1 MRKKSFLGRF
11 FEPEYLLGKEKWA
24 GEKCSANEIYK
35 TLFKVAWPA
44 TAETVLVSMMS
55 FVDTVMVST
64 IGAYAVAATGLSNQ
78 PRMLFFAVFFALNA
92 GVTAIVSRRRGQD
105 DRRGANRCLAQAFTL
120 CLVLSLLLCGI
131 AVAVARPLLIF
142 TGAADDTLEAG
153 VEYFRITIVGM
164 AFVSLGM
171 VINAAQRG
179 VGNTKIS
186 MRTNLTANV
195 VNVVFNYLLING
207 IGFFPR
213 LEVRGAAIATLMG
226 NVVSFS
232 MSLYSVTRTHGFLH
246 IEWRDLLVFDKEN
259 LRLLFKISSSAAT
272 EQLFIRIG
280 FFAYTKIVA
289 SLGTVAFATHQ
300 ICMTIINFSF
310 SLGEGLGISAAS
322 LVGQSL
328 GRKRPDVAVIYGRA
342 AQRVGLLVSFA
353 LVLLFSF
360 AGRPLMMMFTR
371 EEEIILIGIQLLY
384 ITAAVS
390 PAQVTQL
397 IFSGSLRGAGDTK
410 YVAYTSLISI
420 GLVRPLTTYI
430 LCYPLGLGLIGGWI
444 SLLIDQYMRTVFAT
458 VRFSK
463 GKWTKIKI

>member
-1 MRKKSFLGRF
+1 MRKKSFLRRF

-105 DRRGANRCLAQAFTL
+105 DMRGANRCLAQAFTL
-120 CLVLSLLLCGI
+120 CLVLSILLCGI
-131 AVAVARPLLIF
+131 AVAVARPMLIF
-142 TGAADDTLEAG
+142 TGAADDTVEAG

-213 LEVRGAAIATLMG
+213 LEVKGAAIATLMG
-226 NVVSFS
+226 NVVSFPCPFIPS
-232 MSLYSVTRTHGFLH
+232 QELTAFAHRVER
-246 IEWRDLLVFDKEN
+246 LLVFDKKN
-259 LRLLFKISSSAAT
+259 LRFFLKSAVPRHGTIVYKNRLFR
-272 EQLFIRIG
+272 L
-280 FFAYTKIVA
+280 YKIVA

-300 ICMTIINFSF
+300 ILYDHNKLLF

-371 EEEIILIGIQLLY
+371 EEEIVLMGIQLLY

>member
-1 MRKKSFLGRF
+1 M
-11 FEPEYLLGKEKWA
+11 
-24 GEKCSANEIYK
+24 
-35 TLFKVAWPA
+35 
-44 TAETVLVSMMS
+44 LVSC
-55 FVDTVMVST
+55 F
-64 IGAYAVAATGLSNQ
+64 
-78 PRMLFFAVFFALNA
+78 
-92 GVTAIVSRRRGQD
+92 
-105 DRRGANRCLAQAFTL
+105 
-120 CLVLSLLLCGI
+120 SL
-131 AVAVARPLLIF
+131 
-142 TGAADDTLEAG
+142 
-153 VEYFRITIVGM
+153 
-164 AFVSLGM
+164 
-171 VINAAQRG
+171 
-179 VGNTKIS
+179 
-186 MRTNLTANV
+186 
-195 VNVVFNYLLING
+195 
-207 IGFFPR
+207 
-213 LEVRGAAIATLMG
+213 
-226 NVVSFS
+226 
-232 MSLYSVTRTHGFLH
+232 
-246 IEWRDLLVFDKEN
+246 
-259 LRLLFKISSSAAT
+259 
-272 EQLFIRIG
+272 
-280 FFAYTKIVA
+280 
-289 SLGTVAFATHQ
+289 
-300 ICMTIINFSF
+300 NFSF

-371 EEEIILIGIQLLY
+371 EEEIVLMGIQLLY